1 VKEKLINILKE
12 HEGKELC
19 YYICTA
25 DGLEIGTEDLGKMSF
40 MDTPDSVDIQFELM
54 NLTIHFDQL
63 ELVENENE
71 HKDGEPES
79 IFSIYLTSTLIH
91 FYEI

>member
-1 VKEKLINILKE
+1 MVEKLINILKE

-19 YYICTA
+19 YYVCTE

-40 MDTPDSVDIQFELM
+40 VDTRCSVDIKFEVM
-54 NLTIHFDQL
+54 DLTIHFNQL
-63 ELVENENE
+63 KLVKNTDEQE
-71 HKDGEPES
+71 DDDPDFL
-79 IFSIYLTSTLIH
+79 FSICLTGTTVY